1 MMETL
6 KALEIEGNYLN
17 IIKAVCETLTMNII
31 LSGERLIAFPLEIRN
46 KARMPSFT
54 TYIQQKF

>member
-31 LSGERLIAFPLEIRN
+31 LNGERLIAFPLKIRN

-54 TYIQQKF
+54 TYIQHKF